1 MENINGNK
9 QFKLVGWRKHVFGET
24 HPTVRCSKLGAFQQF
39 FVPLL
44 PVELEKR
51 IKQRTE
57 NGKWK
62 TETERWGKIQSDPH
76 CHQTHP
82 LFTHIHNRHNTSP
95 SAGNSGRVVGIMLE
109 DLAQIT
115 GWAHLW
121 SVESPLARRR
131 LSLML

>member
-1 MENINGNK
+1 MENKNGNK

-62 TETERWGKIQSDPH
+62 TETERWGENTKRSALSSNTPTIH
-76 CHQTHP
+76 THP
-82 LFTHIHNRHNTSP
+82 QQAQHIAISR
-95 SAGNSGRVVGIMLE
+95 E
-109 DLAQIT
+109 
-115 GWAHLW
+115 
-121 SVESPLARRR
+121 
-131 LSLML
+131 